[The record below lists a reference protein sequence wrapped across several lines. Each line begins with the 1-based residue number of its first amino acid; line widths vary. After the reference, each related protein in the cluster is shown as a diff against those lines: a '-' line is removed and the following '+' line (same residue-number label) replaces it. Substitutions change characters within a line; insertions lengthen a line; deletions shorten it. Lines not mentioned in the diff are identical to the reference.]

1 MAFSL
6 FSSGEKT
13 VISDKLFI
21 KVDWE
26 DGYSPET
33 NEALSALIQGIDS
46 VMPETSF
53 LLEETLPYLTF
64 YQTMV
69 LLDNLKRQ
77 FGVFQLKALKVC
89 HKKDGLASTQD
100 EVFLEPL
107 VIDDQFNDL
116 LKLFM
121 EAVLVQ
127 DSFKSYPYA
136 KKKAYFTDQVFP
148 AYVDSLNKN
157 GWTINEEDLPEFP
170 EATETEKLKEEVQ
183 EAQTR
188 LPVASSTKT
197 PGWLKFAA
205 IAGLSVGALGFFFGF
220 MSFGRSS
227 KLATQSNY
235 LYSELTQLKKVQ
247 NNEHQVDTFSRY
259 FLSAYYSNNK
269 DTLKP
274 FLDKGDARY
283 TAPKDATIT
292 STILEGVSYDDQ
304 SKTYTLNYVL
314 GLKTKDDT
322 KQSRLTFK
330 VKENKKSDYGFVL
343 TAEPTEKTYPKD
355 KSN

>member
-1 MAFSL
+1 
-6 FSSGEKT
+6 
-13 VISDKLFI
+13 
-21 KVDWE
+21 
-26 DGYSPET
+26 
-33 NEALSALIQGIDS
+33 
-46 VMPETSF
+46 
-53 LLEETLPYLTF
+53 ETLPYLTF

-77 FGVFQLKALKVC
+77 FGVFQLKTLKVC

-304 SKTYTLNYVL
+304 SKTYTLTYVL